1 MKRILVP
8 CDFSAPSREAFKM
21 AIDIAA
27 KATGEIIVLHTIYDP
42 VMYDPTFT
50 GGTLAFDPTLLSQL
64 EEDAKKALEK
74 LTNEFAAKKIKTRL
88 EISYNG
94 IVPAILQLIGS
105 RKIDLIVMGTAGASG
120 FQEFFIGSNTEK
132 VVRHATVPVI
142 AVRTAPKLSAI
153 KRILLPTTLEL
164 NQTEFISKVKELQ
177 EFFNATLDI
186 LLINTPIH
194 FRRDADALE
203 ALEEFARHYKL
214 KGYKLHFRNYWNEED
229 GIIDFAYTEGMHLV
243 AMATHGRKGLAHLFN
258 RSITEDVVNH
268 ILYPVWTYHIKP

>member
-27 KATGEIIVLHTIYDP
+27 KTTGEITVLHAIYDP
-42 VMYDPTFT
+42 IMYDPTFT
-50 GGTLAFDPTLLSQL
+50 GGTLGFDPTLLSQL
-64 EEDAKKALEK
+64 EEGAQKAFEK
-74 LTNEFAAKKIKTRL
+74 LANEFAAKKIKTSL

-94 IVPAILQLIGS
+94 IVPAIHQLIET

-120 FQEFFIGSNTEK
+120 VQEFFVGSNTEK
-132 VVRHATVPVI
+132 VVRHSTVPVI

-177 EFFNATLDI
+177 EFFTATVDI
-186 LLINTPIH
+186 LLINTPLH
-194 FRRDADALE
+194 FRRDAEALE
-203 ALEEFARHYKL
+203 ALEEFAKHYKFQN
-214 KGYKLHFRNYWNEED
+214 YTLHFRNYWNEEE
-229 GIIDFAYTEGMHLV
+229 GIIDFAYTEGAHLV
-243 AMATHGRKGLAHLFN
+243 AMATHGRK
-258 RSITEDVVNH
+258 
-268 ILYPVWTYHIKP
+268 